1 MIKKMTKYSFVLF
14 HKEAALFMEH
24 LQDLGLVDITRK
36 NKAVDSRS
44 KKIYDKIA
52 AYDSLLIN
60 LGIILGD
67 KELLKR
73 EKASLNIKPGELLE
87 VAEEKIRI
95 KGELQKAHSD
105 ALSELHEAQKWGEFD
120 REDLTRI
127 EALGY
132 TPHFYQ
138 CNEKIFKKEW
148 ETGYPLAILNKK
160 EGVFYFMLLSEKG
173 KELEFPLTETK
184 FPGRTASQV
193 LKEIERI
200 EGEIEVNLAE
210 LSALGEYVDEIK
222 KERDKTKDSFDLYMA
237 QASAVEQAEQTISL
251 FEGFAPQENDGEIEE
266 FLKKEEAY
274 YIKEEAKEE
283 DDPPIQLKNNSY
295 TGLFEVIGELYML
308 PRYGEHDLT
317 LYFAPFY
324 MLFFGLC
331 LGDMGY
337 GLILLVAGI
346 VANYKM
352 PQYKGYAKLV
362 SWLGFG
368 SVVMPLLSGTFFGT
382 TLADIFNMS
391 DKARSLFFDN
401 MQMFWFAIIF
411 GLFQIVFA
419 RILNAIFAIRSKG
432 LQAGLHNIGWAILII
447 WAAVWYASSQV
458 PFSYPGFV
466 NYFGLAALALIIL
479 FTSDNKNIFIKLFKG
494 ISALYDITGV
504 FGDMLSYIRLF
515 GLGTTGGI
523 LGLVVNSIASQLGAV
538 PYVGWLLMGIMLVFG
553 HIFVLL
559 ISALGAFVH
568 PMRLTFVE
576 FYKNVGFDGG
586 GRAYRPLKK
595 R

>member
-36 NKAVDSRS
+36 DKAVDSSS
-44 KKIYDKIA
+44 KEIYDKIA
-52 AYDSLLIN
+52 SYDSLLIK
-60 LGIILGD
+60 LGIILKD

-73 EKASLNIKPGELLE
+73 EKASLKIRPEELHA

-105 ALSELHEAQKWGEFD
+105 ALSELNEAQKWGEFD
-120 REDLTRI
+120 KEDLNRI
-127 EALGY
+127 EAMGY
-132 TPHFYQ
+132 IPHFYR
-138 CNEKIFKKEW
+138 CNEKIYKKEW
-148 ETGYPLAILNKK
+148 ENEHPLAVLNKK
-160 EGVFYFMLLSEKG
+160 AGVFYFMLLSEKG
-173 KELEFPLTETK
+173 EELEFALTEEK
-184 FPGRTASQV
+184 FPERTASQV
-193 LKEIERI
+193 QKEIERI

-210 LSALGEYVDEIK
+210 LSALGEYIDEIK
-222 KERDKTKDSFDLYMA
+222 KERDKTKERFDLYMA
-237 QASAVEQAEQTISL
+237 QASAVEQAEQTISI

-266 FLKKEEAY
+266 FLKKENAY

-283 DDPPIQLKNNSY
+283 DDPPIQLKNNAY

-337 GLILLVAGI
+337 GLVLLVAGI
-346 VANYKM
+346 VAGYKM

-368 SVVMPLLSGTFFGT
+368 SIVMPLLSGTFFGT

-432 LQAGLHNIGWAILII
+432 LLAGLHNIGWAILIT

-458 PFSYPGFV
+458 PFSYPGYV

-494 ISALYDITGV
+494 VSALYDITGV

>member
-36 NKAVDSRS
+36 DKAVDSSS
-44 KKIYDKIA
+44 KEIYDKIA
-52 AYDSLLIN
+52 SYDSLLIK
-60 LGIILGD
+60 LGIILKD

-73 EKASLNIKPGELLE
+73 EKASLKIRPEELHA

-95 KGELQKAHSD
+95 KDELQKAHSD
-105 ALSELHEAQKWGEFD
+105 ALSELNEAQKWGEFD
-120 REDLTRI
+120 KEDLKRI
-127 EALGY
+127 EAMGY
-132 TPHFYQ
+132 IPHFYR
-138 CNEKIFKKEW
+138 CNEKIYKKEW
-148 ETGYPLAILNKK
+148 ENEHPLAVLNKK
-160 EGVFYFMLLSEKG
+160 AGVYYFMLLSEKG
-173 KELEFPLTETK
+173 EELEFPLTEEK
-184 FPGRTASQV
+184 FPERTASQV
-193 LKEIERI
+193 QKKIERI

-210 LSALGEYVDEIK
+210 LSALGEYIDEIK
-222 KERDKTKDSFDLYMA
+222 KERDKTKERFDLYMA
-237 QASAVEQAEQTISL
+237 QASAVEQAEQTISI

-266 FLKKEEAY
+266 FLKKENAY

-283 DDPPIQLKNNSY
+283 DDPPIQLKNNAY

-337 GLILLVAGI
+337 GLVLLVAGI
-346 VANYKM
+346 VAGYKM

-368 SVVMPLLSGTFFGT
+368 SIVMPLLSGTFFGT

-432 LQAGLHNIGWAILII
+432 LLAGLHNIGWAILIT

-458 PFSYPGFV
+458 PFSYPGYV

-494 ISALYDITGV
+494 VSALYDITGV